1 MALILHID
9 TAQEEATVALSENDK
24 VIEVLQ
30 NKDQR
35 NHASFLQPAI
45 QTIIQHSTFN
55 IQQLNAVSVIA
66 GPGSYTGLRVGL
78 ASAKGLCYALS
89 IPLITLNT
97 LKIMAIAAINSSTHE
112 LINPSTLF
120 CSMIDARRDE
130 VFTAMYDNKL
140 NTILQPCAMILNKE
154 SFMEIRKS
162 HELVF
167 FGSGASKWNVICTNN
182 NSIDMSMINMVDAQV
197 ILAHTYFKNKIF
209 ADIAYTEPFYI
220 KDFYS
225 PAQKNLDK

>member
-1 MALILHID
+1 M
-9 TAQEEATVALSENDK
+9 
-24 VIEVLQ
+24 
-30 NKDQR
+30 
-35 NHASFLQPAI
+35 
-45 QTIIQHSTFN
+45 
-55 IQQLNAVSVIA
+55 NAVSVIA

-167 FGSGASKWNVICTNN
+167 FGSGAAKWNVICTNN

>member
-30 NKDQR
+30 SKDQK
-35 NHASFLQPAI
+35 NHAAFLQPAI

-154 SFMEIRKS
+154 NFMEIRKS

>member
-30 NKDQR
+30 NKDQK

-55 IQQLNAVSVIA
+55 IQQLNAVSIIA

-78 ASAKGLCYALS
+78 ASAKGLCYALD

-97 LKIMAIAAINSSTHE
+97 LEVMTMATINSLTHQS
-112 LINPSTLF
+112 ISSSTLF
-120 CSMIDARRDE
+120 CPMIDARRDE
-130 VFTAMYDNKL
+130 VFTAMYDNRL
-140 NTILQPCAMILNKE
+140 NTILQPCAVILNKE

-167 FGSGASKWNVICTNN
+167 FGSGAAKWNAICTND
-182 NSIDMSMINMVDAQV
+182 NSINMSIINMVDAKV

-209 ADIAYTEPFYI
+209 VDIAYAEPFYI

-225 PAQKNLDK
+225 PAQKI